1 MPEKN
6 GKSNVV
12 LKLVVVLVV
21 LVAAAWMALA
31 SFRPTAT
38 VAIVKRDAAVDIV
51 TGSVTV
57 HASGDVRE
65 LKSEADGRV
74 AWCEALIVGKSF
86 KAGDELM
93 RLDTEDLQREIKQ
106 AESDYKTAADRRNI
120 ELKNDPRLQL
130 AQKALD
136 ESTRYH
142 ERREISD
149 QDFDKAKRDFEAVKT
164 KLELENFDQTQAKNT
179 YETAQATRKRLL
191 EKMTPRAPVDGTVAG
206 INVYPG
212 ALISKGATIA
222 TYYATTR
229 DVIAKIGEDSAGKLA
244 VGQRAKIRL
253 LNYGTSEFDAKV
265 KVVLPFADAETQ
277 RYTVYLEVDP
287 TALAPEKLIPFGT
300 GEVTITVGE
309 RANQPLIPRRSVF
322 SSRDGTCVWVVK
334 DGRVEKRKV
343 TMGFSGLNIA
353 EVKAGLE
360 KGEQVIVDDLDQFS
374 EGQRVRATPTTDVW

>member
-6 GKSNVV
+6 GNSNVV
-12 LKLVVVLVV
+12 LKLAVVLVV
-21 LVAAAWMALA
+21 VVAAAWLALA
-31 SFRPTAT
+31 SFRPTAI

-51 TGSVTV
+51 TGSVIV
-57 HASGDVRE
+57 HASGDVLE

-93 RLDTEDLQREIKQ
+93 RFDTEDLQREIKQ
-106 AESDYKTAADRRNI
+106 AESDYLAATERRKI

-142 ERREISD
+142 DRHETSD

-164 KLELENFDQTQAKNT
+164 KLELENFDQVQAKT
-179 YETAQATRKRLL
+179 AYETAQATRKRLL
-191 EKMTPRAPVDGTVAG
+191 EKMTPRAPVDLTVAG
-206 INVYPG
+206 INVYHG
-212 ALISKGATIA
+212 ALISKGATMV

-229 DVIAKIGEDSAGKLA
+229 DVVAKFSEENAGKLA
-244 VGQRAKIRL
+244 VGQRAKVRL
-253 LNYGTSEFDAKV
+253 LNYGILEFDAKV
-265 KVVLPFADAETQ
+265 KVVLPFADADTQ
-277 RYTVYLEVDP
+277 RYTAYLDVEPNAVP
-287 TALAPEKLIPFGT
+287 AEKLVPFGT
-300 GEVTITVGE
+300 GEVTVTVGE
-309 RANQPLIPRRSVF
+309 RENQPLIPRRAVF
-322 SSRDGTCVWVVK
+322 SSREGTCVWVVK
-334 DGRVEKRKV
+334 DGHVEKRKV

-353 EVKAGLE
+353 EVKTGLE

-374 EGQRVRATPTTDVW
+374 DGQRVRATPTTDVW

>member
-1 MPEKN
+1 
-6 GKSNVV
+6 
-12 LKLVVVLVV
+12 
-21 LVAAAWMALA
+21 
-31 SFRPTAT
+31 
-38 VAIVKRDAAVDIV
+38 
-51 TGSVTV
+51 
-57 HASGDVRE
+57 

-86 KAGDELM
+86 KQGDELM

-106 AESDYKTAADRRNI
+106 AESDYLAATERRKI

-142 ERREISD
+142 DRREISD
-149 QDFDKAKRDFEAVKT
+149 QDFDKAKREFEAVKT
-164 KLELENFDQTQAKNT
+164 KLELENFDQVRAKT
-179 YETAQATRKRLL
+179 AFETAQATQKRLL
-191 EKMTPRAPVDGTVAG
+191 EKMAPRAPVDGTVQG

-229 DVIAKIGEDSAGKLA
+229 DVVAKISEDSAGKLA
-244 VGQRAKIRL
+244 VGQRAKVRL
-253 LNYGTSEFDAKV
+253 LNYGAREFDATV

-277 RYTVYLEVDP
+277 RYTAYLAVDP
-287 TALAPEKLIPFGT
+287 AALAPEKLIPFGT

-309 RANQPLIPRRSVF
+309 RANAPLVPRRALF
-322 SSRDGTCVWVVK
+322 SGRDGFCVYVVK

-343 TMGFSGLNIA
+343 EVGFVGLNLA
-353 EVKAGLE
+353 EIRKDLE
-360 KGEQVIVDDLDQFS
+360 AGEQVIVSDLEQFRD
-374 EGQRVRATPTTDVW
+374 GQRVRTTPAAN